1 MNYQWYDV
9 IGNIGVLII
18 LGCYLLLQLNKLASS
33 ELSFSVFNGLGALLI
48 LISLTYEFNLSA
60 FIIELFWLLIS
71 LFGVTTYL
79 LKRRAT
85 SWWAHLRNN

>member
-85 SWWAHLRNN
+85 S

>member
-1 MNYQWYDV
+1 MNYHWYDI
-9 IGNIGVLII
+9 IGNIGVLMI

-33 ELSFSVFNGLGALLI
+33 ELSFSLFNGLGALLK
-48 LISLTYEFNLSA
+48 LISLSYEFNLSA

-85 SWWAHLRNN
+85 S

>member
-33 ELSFSVFNGLGALLI
+33 ELSFSVFNGCGALLI

-85 SWWAHLRNN
+85 S

>member
-18 LGCYLLLQLNKLASS
+18 LVCYLLLQLNKLASS

-85 SWWAHLRNN
+85 S

>member
-9 IGNIGVLII
+9 VGNIGVLII

-85 SWWAHLRNN
+85 S

>member
-71 LFGVTTYL
+71 LFGVATYL

-85 SWWAHLRNN
+85 S

>member
-79 LKRRAT
+79 LKRRTT
-85 SWWAHLRNN
+85 S

>member
-1 MNYQWYDV
+1 MNYHWYDV
-9 IGNIGVLII
+9 IGNIGVLMI

-33 ELSFSVFNGLGALLI
+33 ELSFSLFNGLGALLI
-48 LISLTYEFNLSA
+48 LISLSYEFNLSA

-71 LFGVTTYL
+71 LFGVTTCL

-85 SWWAHLRNN
+85 S

>member
-18 LGCYLLLQLNKLASS
+18 LGCYLLLQLNELASS

-85 SWWAHLRNN
+85 S

>member
-1 MNYQWYDV
+1 MNYHWYDV
-9 IGNIGVLII
+9 IGNIGVLMI

-33 ELSFSVFNGLGALLI
+33 ELSFSLFNGLGALLI
-48 LISLTYEFNLSA
+48 LISLSYEFNLSA

-79 LKRRAT
+79 FKRRAT
-85 SWWAHLRNN
+85 S

>member
-9 IGNIGVLII
+9 VGNIGVLII

-79 LKRRAT
+79 LKRRAP
-85 SWWAHLRNN
+85 S

>member
-33 ELSFSVFNGLGALLI
+33 ELSFSVFNGIGALLI

-85 SWWAHLRNN
+85 S

>member
-9 IGNIGVLII
+9 VGNIGVLII
-18 LGCYLLLQLNKLASS
+18 LVCYLLLQLNKLASS

-85 SWWAHLRNN
+85 S